1 MVGSMNSNW
10 KTFKQ
15 TFLLYITAVDATEML
30 DKQRA
35 ISLLTTAE
43 SQATDIDPEEDKI
56 GKIVCKSLMHTSLQK
71 ENELYEEYYLNTVIR
86 SDI

>member
-15 TFLLYITAVDATEML
+15 TFLLHVTAVGTTEKR

-43 SQATDIDPEEDKI
+43 SQATDTDPEEHKIDKFDAY
-56 GKIVCKSLMHTSLQK
+56 CSSK